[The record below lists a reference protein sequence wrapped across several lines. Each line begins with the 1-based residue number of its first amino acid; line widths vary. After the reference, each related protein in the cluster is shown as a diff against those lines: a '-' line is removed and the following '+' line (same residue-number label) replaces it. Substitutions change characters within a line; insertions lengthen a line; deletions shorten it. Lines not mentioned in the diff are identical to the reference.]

1 MSPFDYLKAINETKE
16 DVMLTPQDEKKY
28 SSFIVNRGL
37 SFFMDTIFQV
47 NEMNRNHHL
56 DSRLQFD
63 YFLNTIRKK
72 KRYSKWLKSEKL
84 QDLDVVKEYYGFG
97 NEKAKDALRILSED
111 QLAYIIDK
119 LNQGGVEYDNRNR
132 EHGGVHSR
140 KSR

>member
-1 MSPFDYLKAINETKE
+1 MSPFSYIKAISETKE
-16 DVMLTPQDEKKY
+16 NVMLTSEDEKKY

-56 DSRLQFD
+56 DGRLQFD
-63 YFLNTIRKK
+63 YLINNIRKK
-72 KRYSKWLKSEKL
+72 RRYSKWLKPEKL
-84 QDLDVVKEYYGFG
+84 KNVQLVKEYYGFSY
-97 NEKAKDALRILSED
+97 EKAKDALKVLSED

-119 LNQGGVEYDNRNR
+119 PYQGGVENDNRNG
-132 EHGGVHSR
+132 EHGGMHSR

>member
-16 DVMLTPQDEKKY
+16 DVMLTPQDERKY

-97 NEKAKDALRILSED
+97 NEKAKDALRTLSGN
-111 QLAYIIDK
+111 QLAFIKDK
-119 LNQGGVEYDNRNR
+119 LNQGGAE
-132 EHGGVHSR
+132 
-140 KSR
+140 K

>member
-16 DVMLTPQDEKKY
+16 DVMLTSQDEKKY

-37 SFFMDTIFQV
+37 SFFMDTIFQT
-47 NEMNRNHHL
+47 NEINRNPHL

-63 YFLNTIRKK
+63 YLINNIRKK
-72 KRYSKWLKSEKL
+72 RRYSKWLKPEKL
-84 QDLDVVKEYYGFG
+84 KNVELVKEYYGFSY
-97 NEKAKDALRILSED
+97 EKAKDALRILSDE

-119 LNQGGVEYDNRNR
+119 LNQGGVENDNRNR
-132 EHGGVHSR
+132 KHGGMHSE

>member
-1 MSPFDYLKAINETKE
+1 MSPFNYIKAISETKE
-16 DVMLTPQDEKKY
+16 DVMLTPQDERKY

-56 DSRLQFD
+56 DGRLQFD
-63 YFLNTIRKK
+63 YLINNIRKK
-72 KRYSKWLKSEKL
+72 RRYSKWLKPEKL
-84 QDLDVVKEYYGFG
+84 QNVELVKEYYGFSY
-97 NEKAKDALRILSED
+97 EKAKDALRVLSEN

-132 EHGGVHSR
+132 EQGGVHSR